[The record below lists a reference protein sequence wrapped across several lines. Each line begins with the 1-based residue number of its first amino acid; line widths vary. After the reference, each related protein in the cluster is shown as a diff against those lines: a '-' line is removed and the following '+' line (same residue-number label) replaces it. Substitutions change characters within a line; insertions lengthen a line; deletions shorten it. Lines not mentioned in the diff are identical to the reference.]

1 MSSPLRCTSPQKLQE
16 LICSVEN
23 LDSDLNAQ
31 NSIRE
36 QRTEVLERYQINI
49 DRLTLENVQLQ
60 HHCTVL
66 ENKLQQ
72 QQRENTRT
80 QERNDRALKALEVSF
95 NSQMQTMR
103 AELMETIRVESTKR
117 TCPSP
122 VSSEI
127 EPLCD
132 VQVKR
137 LKRD

>member
-1 MSSPLRCTSPQKLQE
+1 M
-16 LICSVEN
+16 
-23 LDSDLNAQ
+23 
-31 NSIRE
+31 
-36 QRTEVLERYQINI
+36 LERYQINI

-95 NSQMQTMR
+95 NSQMETMR
-103 AELMETIRVESTKR
+103 AELMETIRAESAKR
-117 TCPSP
+117 TCSSP

-127 EPLCD
+127 ELLCD